1 MRHKRLYQ
9 APPGRTLSSMKTPAP
24 LLAALLLAGCT
35 APTVAVQVSAMSST
49 SATPTSAAT
58 ETDDSDDSSDEVTV
72 EKDDFLIELKVTEKQ
87 CFGSA
92 GCLVTTKASVTYIG
106 VYETDELPSLID
118 ITYKIKGATE
128 PYTAT
133 IEMEDGKYS
142 PDVANVETK
151 RKSDKLEA
159 VVTSVETY

>member
-1 MRHKRLYQ
+1 MDGRPCDCHHSGRNGPPWHPAARPPQ
-9 APPGRTLSSMKTPAP
+9 AHRPGP
-24 LLAALLLAGCT
+24 
-35 APTVAVQVSAMSST
+35 VA
-49 SATPTSAAT
+49 
-58 ETDDSDDSSDEVTV
+58 
-72 EKDDFLIELKVTEKQ
+72 DDFLIELKVTEKQ

-133 IEMEDGKYS
+133 IEMEGGQYS

>member
-1 MRHKRLYQ
+1 MRLI
-9 APPGRTLSSMKTPAP
+9 P
-24 LLAALLLAGCT
+24 LALAALLLAGCAAPGTT
-35 APTVAVQVSAMSST
+35 AGVAA
-49 SATPTSAAT
+49 TSAAPT
-58 ETDDSDDSSDEVTV
+58 PTGTVADTDDSADEVTV

-106 VYETDELPSLID
+106 VYDLDELPSLID
-118 ITYKIKGATE
+118 ITYKIKGAE
-128 PYTAT
+128 DPYTAT

-142 PDVANVETK
+142 ADTAVLST
-151 RKSDKLEA
+151 RRSSSKLTA

>member
-9 APPGRTLSSMKTPAP
+9 APPGRTLSSMKTPAL

-35 APTVAVQVSAMSST
+35 GPAVVAQVPATST
-49 SATPTSAAT
+49 SAAPAPAAT
-58 ETDDSDDSSDEVTV
+58 EADDDSTEAVTV

>member
-1 MRHKRLYQ
+1 MTAHEV
-9 APPGRTLSSMKTPAP
+9 PGRRRYEFGLRDR
-24 LLAALLLAGCT
+24 LRAAREQAGFT
-35 APTVAVQVSAMSST
+35 TRTFAERTGISKNSISNY
-49 SATPTSAAT
+49 
-58 ETDDSDDSSDEVTV
+58 

-142 PDVANVETK
+142 PDVADVETK
-151 RKSDKLEA
+151 RKSDTLEA

>member
-1 MRHKRLYQ
+1 
-9 APPGRTLSSMKTPAP
+9 MKTPAL

-35 APTVAVQVSAMSST
+35 APAVVAQVPATST
-49 SATPTSAAT
+49 SAAPALVAI
-58 ETDDSDDSSDEVTV
+58 EADDDSTEAVAV

-92 GCLVTTKASVTYIG
+92 GCLVTTKASVTYVG

-142 PDVANVETK
+142 PDVADVETK

>member
-1 MRHKRLYQ
+1 MSRIQ
-9 APPGRTLSSMKTPAP
+9 VPA
-24 LLAALLLAGCT
+24 T
-35 APTVAVQVSAMSST
+35 ST
-49 SATPTSAAT
+49 SAAPAPAAT
-58 ETDDSDDSSDEVTV
+58 EADDDSTEAVTV

-92 GCLVTTKASVTYIG
+92 GCNVTTKASVTYTG
-106 VYETDELPSLID
+106 VYDLDELPSLID

-142 PDVANVETK
+142 ADTAVLST
-151 RKSDKLEA
+151 RRSSSKLTA
-159 VVTSVETY
+159 VVTWPCLTV

>member
-1 MRHKRLYQ
+1 
-9 APPGRTLSSMKTPAP
+9 MKTPAL

-35 APTVAVQVSAMSST
+35 APAVVAQVPATST
-49 SATPTSAAT
+49 SAAPAPAAT
-58 ETDDSDDSSDEVTV
+58 EADDDSTEAVAV

-92 GCLVTTKASVTYIG
+92 GCLVTTKASVTYVG

-142 PDVANVETK
+142 PDVADVETK